1 MSYKF
6 VYKRKLF
13 RKTIKDVKG
22 HSLDG
27 EMDRLDVFT
36 NTGIISIHKWSEC
49 DLYLGQD
56 FLLFQKQEASKE
68 AGQNI
73 EVQYE

>member
-13 RKTIKDVKG
+13 KKTINNVKG
-22 HSLDG
+22 HSLDK
-27 EMDRLDVFT
+27 ELDRLDVFT

-49 DLYLGQD
+49 DLYLCED

-68 AGQNI
+68 AGQSV
-73 EVQYE
+73 EV